1 MWTTWKIKKEGD
13 LMSNIIK
20 YPSQKI
26 TKMVRDLF
34 EENIEIQT
42 IGSEAILDEE
52 YRDSMIETICAI
64 VDAVIEENE

>member
-1 MWTTWKIKKEGD
+1 
-13 LMSNIIK
+13 
-20 YPSQKI
+20 
-26 TKMVRDLF
+26 MVRDLF